1 MSLTTQVPTD
11 QLLNDRHFSIQS
23 EASRVS
29 PDDGLAAL
37 VYHVSALAH
46 SDVQI
51 VELVERAG
59 SLVLYS
65 LHADSIRIVL
75 RDARK
80 GSPATF
86 TDSRVRTAS
95 ASESFLFS
103 RPVTIRGVQYGHL
116 EIGISHAS
124 INNAKWPLTALLLV
138 AETIVELLGRR
149 AEREDLRAEASAL
162 RERAEDLR
170 NRRQLDVLWTRASGI
185 VARERNWE
193 QAKARE
199 WIRQEALRLGH
210 PLLRFAERLILAQTL
225 SRRFTPAR
233 PGLPLRRTA

>member
-1 MSLTTQVPTD
+1 MSLTTQVLTD
-11 QLLNDRHFSIQS
+11 QSVEGRPQ
-23 EASRVS
+23 ASRVN
-29 PDDGLAAL
+29 PDDALAAL

-51 VELVERAG
+51 SELVERTG

-65 LHADSIRIVL
+65 LHADSIRIAL
-75 RDARK
+75 LDART

-86 TDSRVRTAS
+86 ADSRIRTAA

-103 RPVTIRGVQYGHL
+103 RPVSIRGVHYGHL
-116 EIGISHAS
+116 EIGVS
-124 INNAKWPLTALLLV
+124 NAKWPLTALLPV

-149 AEREDLRAEASAL
+149 AEQEELRVEVSAL

-170 NRRQLDVLWTRASGI
+170 NRRQLDVLLTRASGI

-193 QAKARE
+193 QSKARE
-199 WIRQEALRLGH
+199 WIRQEALRQGH
-210 PLLRFAERLILAQTL
+210 PLLRFSERLILAQTL
-225 SRRFTPAR
+225 SRHMAHAR
-233 PGLPLRRTA
+233 PGMPLRRTA

>member
-1 MSLTTQVPTD
+1 MNP
-11 QLLNDRHFSIQS
+11 N
-23 EASRVS
+23 
-29 PDDGLAAL
+29 DGLAAL

-46 SDVQI
+46 SDI
-51 VELVERAG
+51 EIGELVERTG
-59 SLVLYS
+59 SLVLFS
-65 LHADSIRIVL
+65 LHADSIRIAL
-75 RDARK
+75 RDART
-80 GSPATF
+80 GSTSTF
-86 TDSRVRTAS
+86 SDRRVRSSA

-103 RPVTIRGVQYGHL
+103 RPVTIRGIEYGRL

-124 INNAKWPLTALLLV
+124 IGNATWPLNALLPV

-149 AEREDLRAEASAL
+149 AEREELRADMSAL

-170 NRRQLDVLWTRASGI
+170 NRRQLDVLLTRASGI

-199 WIRQEALRLGH
+199 WVRQEALRQGH

-225 SRRFTPAR
+225 SRRLAPAR
-233 PGLPLRRTA
+233 PGMPLRRTA

>member
-1 MSLTTQVPTD
+1 MSLTTQVLAD
-11 QLLNDRHFSIQS
+11 QSVNDQPQ
-23 EASRVS
+23 ALQVN

-51 VELVERAG
+51 SELVERTG

-75 RDARK
+75 LDART

-86 TDSRVRTAS
+86 SDSRIRPTA
-95 ASESFLFS
+95 APASFLFS
-103 RPVTIRGVQYGHL
+103 RPVILRGVHYGHL
-116 EIGISHAS
+116 EIGIS
-124 INNAKWPLTALLLV
+124 NAKWPLNALLPV

-149 AEREDLRAEASAL
+149 AEREEFQAEVSAL

-170 NRRQLDVLWTRASGI
+170 NRRQLDVLLTRASGI

-193 QAKARE
+193 QSKARE
-199 WIRQEALRLGH
+199 WIRQEALRQGH

-225 SRRFTPAR
+225 SRRLTPAR
-233 PGLPLRRTA
+233 PGMPLRRTA